1 MTSLICLIQRCNLRD
16 GRLIRENE
24 PFTCGEEEAAILI
37 RGGIA
42 KEVENPAEIPA
53 PVEKQEKVRATI
65 VEKQSEPG
73 VNYGTVQTKT
83 EEVTFPPEETI
94 PEPQPAEKIYAKRKG
109 KR

>member
-24 PFTCGEEEAAILI
+24 SFTCGDAEAEILI

-42 KEVENPAEIPA
+42 KEVEKPTLTL
-53 PVEKQEKVRATI
+53 PVEKQEAVKARI
-65 VEKQSEPG
+65 VEKQEP
-73 VNYGTVQTKT
+73 
-83 EEVTFPPEETI
+83 EPEPEPEPYSAPEPTTYP
-94 PEPQPAEKIYAKRKG
+94 PEPQPAEKVYAKRKG